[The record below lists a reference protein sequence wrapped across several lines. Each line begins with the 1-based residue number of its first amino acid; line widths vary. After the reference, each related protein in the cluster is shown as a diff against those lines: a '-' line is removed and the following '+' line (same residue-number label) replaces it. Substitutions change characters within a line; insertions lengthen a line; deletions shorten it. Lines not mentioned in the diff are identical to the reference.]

1 MKPICLNLKDYDKF
15 EDLAAVNAH
24 IKTLHDTHVQ
34 NITVLSKEPQYF
46 KDNPFVEKSFKEA
59 SVNMPYF
66 LKNYDMYEYVA
77 EGTKKKLL
85 FVVPHLSTGGLPQ
98 VTLNKVELLKDEFEV
113 KLVEYAVLALVFNI
127 QRNKIIDILDK
138 NNFHTL
144 HNDKHELFNIIDK
157 FNPDVVAVEEFPE
170 MFMDNDISDK
180 LYKADRKYR
189 IVETTHDSSFNPKD
203 KRYLPDQYIF
213 VSAYNSFKYI
223 DSKIPFQVIEYPVN
237 IKQRNQ
243 HALREK
249 IGLEHDYKHV
259 VIVGLFT
266 QRKNQAYAFE
276 MAKKLTDYK
285 IKFHFLGNQAD
296 NFKYYWEPLL
306 TDKPENCILWG
317 ERSDV
322 SDFVAAC
329 DVFLFPSKGDRG
341 NKELNPIAIKEA
353 LEYPDL
359 IKMMYNLDVYC
370 NKYNDEPNMV
380 YLNGD
385 SSSDAANM
393 ISFLNF
399 DNLSEEAIVIGTYP
413 NLKRR
418 VELTKQCIE
427 SVKAL
432 GRKIILVSHYPV
444 DQEIQKMVDY
454 YVYDKHNP
462 LTTHSYYTL
471 FYNRPAEYDVDLN
484 INGLH
489 NGNQSLT
496 VLTNMFNGFKH
507 AKEHGIKRLFYV
519 TFDVIIDP
527 RDLPIINESFSSIAN
542 GKKAYLAANPSPF
555 NYGIQTN
562 GMTFDVDFFLN
573 AFDDVRDVD
582 TYNRICREINSQNF
596 LEDYL
601 VKKLNAVD
609 QSQIYIK
616 PLTSDSGDQTFLEH
630 SGTGVSSYSEYYSI
644 LPVTGKHNTFMFY
657 FYTYNVDSRVVKVN
671 IGDALF
677 QIDIAKTKEYKYEF
691 AYTGKQIDISFE
703 FYDGDNMYKRETH
716 TINDSTLSKYQNTGK
731 FTHKNIKPKIKVVHI
746 TTKEDDRTKESITSV
761 SRVKDY
767 GWEYVLHVNENY
779 KSLPPTHNCARPNCV
794 SMDFYSDEVVNKIGP
809 ALTPAHYGCYES
821 FKNAILTEF
830 HDCDFLMVCEA
841 DCIIEGD
848 IHNFVRKVEECTHLL
863 GLNNIGYMSFGDKST
878 LDTAILQSPMI
889 QDVNDLM
896 YITNHLICIQ
906 SIMFPKNVSGW
917 LKDKLRTENWD
928 AADMY
933 FNQIFNSSEYKMGI
947 VKNRLTTQA
956 DGVSMIDKIN
966 KINLK

>member
-15 EDLAAVNAH
+15 EDLASVNAN
-24 IKTLHDTHVQ
+24 IKKLHDTHVQ

-46 KDNPFVEKSFKEA
+46 KDNPFVDKSFKEA

-66 LKNYDMYEYVA
+66 LANYDMYDYIA
-77 EGTKKKLL
+77 DDGKKKLL
-85 FVVPHLSTGGLPQ
+85 FIVPHLSTGGLPQ
-98 VTLNKVELLKDEFEV
+98 VTLNKLELLKDEFEI

-144 HNDKHELFNIIDK
+144 HEDKHELLNIISR
-157 FNPDVVAVEEFPE
+157 FNPDVIGVEEFPE
-170 MFMDNDISDK
+170 FFMDEDLIKK
-180 LYKADRKYR
+180 LYNPNRKYR

-203 KRYLPDQYIF
+203 KKYLPDEYIF

-223 DSKIPFQVIEYPVN
+223 DSKVPFQVIEYPVN
-237 IKQRNQ
+237 TKQRNQ

-276 MAKKLTDYK
+276 MAKRVKDYK

-296 NFKYYWEPLL
+296 NFRDYWAPLL
-306 TDKPENCILWG
+306 NDKPDNCVIWG

-329 DVFLFPSKGDRG
+329 DIFLFPSKGDRG

-380 YLNGD
+380 YLTGD
-385 SSSDAANM
+385 VSSDTTNM
-393 ISFLNF
+393 ISVLNF
-399 DNLSEEAIVIGTYP
+399 DNIHEEVIVIGAYP

-427 SVKAL
+427 AIKPL

-471 FYNRPAEYDVDLN
+471 FYNRPDDYDVDIN
-484 INGLH
+484 INQLH

-496 VLTNMFNGFKH
+496 VLTNIFNGFKH
-507 AKEHGIKRLFYV
+507 AKENGFKRLFYV

-527 RDLPIINESFSSIAN
+527 RDLPIINESFSTIAK
-542 GKKAYLAANPSPF
+542 GKKAYLAATPTAF
-555 NYGIQTN
+555 HYGIQTN
-562 GMTFDVDFFLN
+562 GMAFDIDFFLQN
-573 AFDDVRDVD
+573 FDDVR
-582 TYNRICREINSQNF
+582 TPEAFNEICSEIGSQNF

-601 VKKLNAVD
+601 VKKINRTNAD
-609 QSQIYIK
+609 DIYLK
-616 PLTSDSGDQTFLEH
+616 PLGPGTNDQTFLDY

-644 LPVTGKHNTFMFY
+644 LPV
-657 FYTYNVDSRVVKVN
+657 V
-671 IGDALF
+671 
-677 QIDIAKTKEYKYEF
+677 
-691 AYTGKQIDISFE
+691 
-703 FYDGDNMYKRETH
+703 
-716 TINDSTLSKYQNTGK
+716 
-731 FTHKNIKPKIKVVHI
+731 
-746 TTKEDDRTKESITSV
+746 
-761 SRVKDY
+761 
-767 GWEYVLHVNENY
+767 
-779 KSLPPTHNCARPNCV
+779 
-794 SMDFYSDEVVNKIGP
+794 
-809 ALTPAHYGCYES
+809 
-821 FKNAILTEF
+821 
-830 HDCDFLMVCEA
+830 
-841 DCIIEGD
+841 
-848 IHNFVRKVEECTHLL
+848 
-863 GLNNIGYMSFGDKST
+863 
-878 LDTAILQSPMI
+878 
-889 QDVNDLM
+889 
-896 YITNHLICIQ
+896 
-906 SIMFPKNVSGW
+906 
-917 LKDKLRTENWD
+917 
-928 AADMY
+928 
-933 FNQIFNSSEYKMGI
+933 
-947 VKNRLTTQA
+947 
-956 DGVSMIDKIN
+956 
-966 KINLK
+966 

>member
-1 MKPICLNLKDYDKF
+1 MEKPTY
-15 EDLAAVNAH
+15 
-24 IKTLHDTHVQ
+24 
-34 NITVLSKEPQYF
+34 
-46 KDNPFVEKSFKEA
+46 
-59 SVNMPYF
+59 
-66 LKNYDMYEYVA
+66 
-77 EGTKKKLL
+77 KKKLL
-85 FVVPHLSTGGLPQ
+85 FIVPHLSTGGLPQ

-127 QRNKIIDILDK
+127 QRNKIINILDD

-144 HNDKHELFNIIDK
+144 HSNKHELFDIIDN
-157 FNPDVVAVEEFPE
+157 FNPDVIGVEEFPE
-170 MFMDNDISDK
+170 MFMDNDVSDR

-237 IKQRNQ
+237 TKQRNQ

-266 QRKNQAYAFE
+266 ERKNQAYAFE

-306 TDKPENCILWG
+306 NNKPENCILWG

-380 YLNGD
+380 YLTGNI
-385 SSSDAANM
+385 SSDTTNM
-393 ISFLNF
+393 ISFLKF
-399 DNLSEEAIVIGTYP
+399 DNLSEEAIVIGAYP

-471 FYNRPAEYDVDLN
+471 FYNRSADYDVDLN

-507 AKEHGIKRLFYV
+507 AKEHGIKRLFYL

-582 TYNRICREINSQNF
+582 TYNRLCREINSQNF

-609 QSQIYIK
+609 QSQIYVK
-616 PLTSDSGDQTFLEH
+616 PLTSNSGDQTFLEH

-644 LPVTGKHNTFMFY
+644 LPVSGKTNTFMFY
-657 FYTYNVDSRVVKVN
+657 FYTYNVDDRVVKGN
-671 IGDALF
+671 IGDVFF
-677 QIDIAKTKEYKYEF
+677 QFDIAKTKEYKYEF
-691 AYTGKQIDISFE
+691 AYTGKQIDINFE
-703 FYDGDNMYKRETH
+703 FYDGDHMYKRESH
-716 TINDSTLSKYQNTGK
+716 TINDSTIAKYRDTGK
-731 FTHKNIKPKIKVVHI
+731 FTWKNIKPKIKLVHI
-746 TTKEDDRTKESITSV
+746 QTTLNDDREQA
-761 SRVKDY
+761 SRASLEAVKDF
-767 GWEYVLHVNENY
+767 GWEYVLQLNEPY
-779 KSLPPTHNCARPNCV
+779 KSLPPKHNCIRPDCV
-794 SMDFYSDEVVNKIGP
+794 SIELFTEQQTQQYGP
-809 ALTPAHYGCYES
+809 ALTPAHYGCYEA

-830 HDCDFLMVCEA
+830 HNCDYLIVCEG
-841 DCIIEGD
+841 DCLIDTD
-848 IHNFVRKVEECTHLL
+848 IHNFIRKVEKCAHLL
-863 GLNNIGYMSFGDKST
+863 GPNGINYMSFGDTAT
-878 LDTAILQSPMI
+878 LDNAWPQSPI
-889 QDVNDLM
+889 IRDVNEDM
-896 YITNHLICIQ
+896 YVTDHIIGLQC
-906 SIMFPKNVSGW
+906 IMFPNTIAES
-917 LKDKLRTENWD
+917 LKDKVRTHKWD

-933 FNQIFNSSEYKMGI
+933 FNIIFAGPQMGI
-947 VKNRLTTQA
+947 VKERLTTQA
-956 DGVSMIDKIN
+956 DGISLIDN
-966 KINLK
+966 TLKTFIKK